1 MSSKLIDKPL
11 ENAEVAAIL
20 GQAQKFWIKW
30 RDQVRQKEFDAWDE
44 VIKDAG
50 MILESHGTH
59 LVRKWEGPTP
69 IIEEES
75 VAALIVNWFLD
86 QLKDRNEEVTRR

>member
-11 ENAEVAAIL
+11 ENAEVAVIL

-30 RDQVRQKEFDAWDE
+30 RDQVKEKQFDNWDE
-44 VIKDAG
+44 VIKDASI
-50 MILESHGTH
+50 ILASHGTH

-69 IIEEES
+69 TIEEES
-75 VAALIVNWFLD
+75 VAAPIINWFLD
-86 QLKDRNEEVTRR
+86 QLEDRNREVVGK

>member
-1 MSSKLIDKPL
+1 MSNKLIDKPL
-11 ENAEVAAIL
+11 ENAEVAVIL

-30 RDQVRQKEFDAWDE
+30 RDQVKQKEFDAWED

-50 MILESHGTH
+50 AILESHGTH

-69 IIEEES
+69 TMEEES
-75 VAALIVNWFLD
+75 VAAPIVNWFLD
-86 QLKDRNEEVTRR
+86 QLEDRNREAIGK

>member
-30 RDQVRQKEFDAWDE
+30 RDQVKDKQFDDWED
-44 VIKDAG
+44 VIKDAAA
-50 MILESHGTH
+50 ILESNGTR
-59 LVRKWEGPTP
+59 LVRKWEGPAP
-69 IIEEES
+69 AIEEES
-75 VAALIVNWFLD
+75 VAAPIVNWFLD
-86 QLKDRNEEVTRR
+86 QLEDRNREAVGK

>member
-30 RDQVRQKEFDAWDE
+30 RDWED

-50 MILESHGTH
+50 AILESHGTR
-59 LVRKWEGPTP
+59 LVRKWEGPAP
-69 IIEEES
+69 AIEEES
-75 VAALIVNWFLD
+75 VAAPIVNWFLD
-86 QLKDRNEEVTRR
+86 QLEDRNREAVGK

>member
-30 RDQVRQKEFDAWDE
+30 RDQVKDKQFDAWED
-44 VIKDAG
+44 VMKAMG
-50 MILESHGTH
+50 HAWCGNG
-59 LVRKWEGPTP
+59 R
-69 IIEEES
+69 
-75 VAALIVNWFLD
+75 D
-86 QLKDRNEEVTRR
+86 QHRP

>member
-30 RDQVRQKEFDAWDE
+30 RDQVKDKQFDAWED

-50 MILESHGTH
+50 AILESMGHAWCGNG
-59 LVRKWEGPTP
+59 R
-69 IIEEES
+69 
-75 VAALIVNWFLD
+75 D
-86 QLKDRNEEVTRR
+86 QHRP

>member
-30 RDQVRQKEFDAWDE
+30 RDQVKDKQFDAWED

-50 MILESHGTH
+50 AILESNG
-59 LVRKWEGPTP
+59 R
-69 IIEEES
+69 
-75 VAALIVNWFLD
+75 D
-86 QLKDRNEEVTRR
+86 QHRP